1 MEFLHLLN
9 RYIWGTHAD
18 RKLIRLRSTVR
29 KINAEEAAL
38 QKLSDSELTA
48 KTEEFRKR
56 ISAGE
61 TPDQLLVEAFATVKN
76 ACRRLCGTKLTVC
89 GIETDWNMV
98 PYDVQILAGIVLHKS
113 GIAEMATGEGKTLA
127 AAMPLYLNALCGK
140 GAHLVTVNDYLALRD
155 SEWVGSIFRFLGM
168 TVGCIQTGQSPEE
181 RKAAYACDI
190 TYGMN
195 SEFGFDYLRDNGMAM
210 SREEMVQRDLYFA
223 IIDEIDSVLIDE
235 ARVPLIIAGEEEAP
249 IDQYDRY
256 KDLIG
261 KLTDA
266 QKRRVDDYLREAAEH
281 LSANP
286 ASEEGVRLLLLARLG
301 MPRYRP
307 LHKILEDSNLRVQLD
322 RYEDQ
327 MRHTLAATQFSELKT
342 HLYFVVDEKHRQIE
356 MTSRGLEFFEH
367 LHEDFFMLPDLEKQ
381 IAAIRADDSVVESD
395 RKKRIETARTEYR
408 RKVDT
413 IHDFQ
418 QLMQA
423 YCLFEKD
430 VHYIIDSGKIL
441 IVDEHTGRA
450 LPGRRFSNG
459 LHQALE
465 AKENVNIE
473 SENITYASITQ
484 QNYFRLYKKLAG
496 MTGTASTESSEFYQ
510 TYKLEV
516 TPIPTNRPARRRL
529 HNDQV
534 FRTRREK
541 FYEIAEETA
550 RRFESGQPVLLGT
563 PSVEDSETIS
573 RILRMKK
580 IPHQVLN
587 AKQNRQEAEI
597 VACAGEKG
605 KITVA
610 TNMAGR
616 GTDIRLG
623 PGVVELGGLF
633 VLGSSRHE
641 ARRIDLQ
648 LQGRCARQG
657 DPGEAAFYVSLEDEF
672 MRVYGPENAVR
683 ILAVDEG
690 SSVSSKRLDSIIEKA
705 QKKLEI
711 HHYAIRKRTLE
722 YDDAMNKH
730 RTVIYALRRSIIC
743 EDRAENVLDE
753 ILLRRADFWISSLS
767 TDEAGTVSRES
778 LSSLIFEETGVRIP
792 EPEWEKNESDP
803 ASVIADCLKARFI
816 AALNEAEETDESQRK
831 TMIGFLLLR
840 IIEREWVNHLNAMEL
855 LMDNIYLVS
864 YGQKDPLVEYRKEAY
879 VLFENLMDS
888 IDEGVVAAL
897 FRNDVPPAVSGIGEG
912 QAHIVRKNIKK

>member
-1 MEFLHLLN
+1 MDFLHLLN
-9 RYIWGTHAD
+9 QYVWGTRAD
-18 RKLIRLRSTVR
+18 RKLIRLGSTVR
-29 KINAEEAAL
+29 KINAVEAAF
-38 QKLSDSELTA
+38 QKLTNEELTA
-48 KTEEFRKR
+48 KTGEFRSR

-61 TPDQLLVEAFATVKN
+61 TPDQLLPEAFAAVKN
-76 ACRRLCGTKLTVC
+76 ACRRLYGTKLTVC
-89 GIETDWNMV
+89 GIETVWDMI
-98 PYDVQILAGIVLHKS
+98 PYDVQILAGIVLHRS

-155 SEWVGSIFRFLGM
+155 SEWIGGIFRFLGM

-210 SREEMVQRDLYFA
+210 SREEMVQRDLHFA

-235 ARVPLIIAGEEEAP
+235 ARVPLIIAGEEEVAL
-249 IDQYDRY
+249 DHYDRY

-266 QKRRVDDYLREAAEH
+266 QKRRIDNYLHDAAE
-281 LSANP
+281 LLGRNP
-286 ASEEGVRLLLLARLG
+286 ASEEGIRLLFLARLG

-322 RYEDQ
+322 RFEDR
-327 MRHTLAATQFSELKT
+327 MRQTLAATQFSELKT
-342 HLYFVVDEKHRQIE
+342 NLYFVVDEKYRQIE

-367 LHEDFFMLPDLEKQ
+367 LHEDFFILPDLEKQ
-381 IAAIRADDSVVESD
+381 VTAIRADETVPDPEKKKQIENARSAYRCKVE
-395 RKKRIETARTEYR
+395 
-408 RKVDT
+408 T

-430 VHYIIDSGKIL
+430 VHYIVDSGKIL

-450 LPGRRFSNG
+450 LPGRRFSDG

-465 AKENVNIE
+465 AKEDVRLE

-496 MTGTASTESSEFYQ
+496 MTGTASTEASEFYQ

-516 TPIPTNRPARRRL
+516 TPIPTNRPVHRL
-529 HNDQV
+529 LHCDQV

-541 FYEIAEETA
+541 FHAIAEETA
-550 RRFESGQPVLLGT
+550 RRFEAGQPVLLGT

-573 RILRMKK
+573 RILRMQK

-597 VACAGEKG
+597 VACAGQKG

-623 PGVVELGGLF
+623 PGVVEMGGLF
-633 VLGSSRHE
+633 VIGSSRHE

-730 RTVIYALRRSIIC
+730 RAVIYALRRRIIC
-743 EDRAENVLDE
+743 EDGAEKVLDE
-753 ILLRRADFWISSLS
+753 ILLRRADFWIASLS
-767 TDEAGTVSRES
+767 PENSEAVSRDT
-778 LSSLIFEETGVRIP
+778 LSAMIFDETGIRIP
-792 EPEWEKNESDP
+792 ESEWTKEESDT
-803 ASVIADCLKARFI
+803 AEVIAGYLKTRFPVPP
-816 AALNEAEETDESQRK
+816 DESDEPDGAQRK
-831 TMIGFLLLR
+831 TMLNSLLLR
-840 IIEREWVNHLNAMEL
+840 TIERVWVNHLNAMEL

-879 VLFENLMDS
+879 VLFEELMDS
-888 IDEGVVAAL
+888 IDEGVVTAL
-897 FRNDVPPAVSGIGEG
+897 FRSGPLSAHSGISDGES
-912 QAHIVRKNIKK
+912 HIVRKNLKK

>member
-1 MEFLHLLN
+1 MEFLRLLN
-9 RYIWGTHAD
+9 QYVWGTHAD
-18 RKLIRLRSTVR
+18 RKLLRLRSTVR
-29 KINAEEAAL
+29 KINAEEIAL
-38 QKLSDSELTA
+38 QKLTDEELTA
-48 KTEEFRKR
+48 KTEEFRNR

-61 TPDQLLVEAFATVKN
+61 NPDHLLVEAFAAVKN
-76 ACRRLCGTKLTVC
+76 ACRRMCGTKLTVC
-89 GIETDWNMV
+89 GIETVWDMI
-98 PYDVQILAGIVLHKS
+98 PYDVQILAGIVLHRS

-155 SEWVGSIFRFLGM
+155 SEWIGSIFRYLGL

-210 SREEMVQRDLYFA
+210 SREEMVQRDLFFA

-235 ARVPLIIAGEEEAP
+235 ARVPLIIAGEEEVP
-249 IDQYDRY
+249 LDQYERF
-256 KDLIG
+256 KTIIR
-261 KLTDA
+261 KLTEA
-266 QKRRVDDYLREAAEH
+266 QKKRIDSFLHDAAE
-281 LSANP
+281 LLRNDGTA
-286 ASEEGVRLLLLARLG
+286 EEGIRLLFLARLG

-307 LHKILEDSNLRVQLD
+307 LHKILEDSNLRMQLD
-322 RYEDQ
+322 RYEDRMRQ
-327 MRHTLAATQFSELKT
+327 MLAATQFSELKT
-342 HLYFVVDEKHRQIE
+342 NLYFIVDEKYGQIE
-356 MTSRGLEFFEH
+356 LTARGLEFFEH
-367 LHEDFFMLPDLEKQ
+367 LQENLFVLPDLEKQ
-381 IAAIRADDSVVESD
+381 IAALRNDETAGEPEK
-395 RKKRIETARTEYR
+395 KKRIEKARENYR
-408 RKVDT
+408 LQVES
-413 IHDFQ
+413 IHDFR

-430 VHYIIDSGKIL
+430 IHYIVESGKIL

-465 AKENVNIE
+465 AKEEVRIE

-496 MTGTASTESSEFYQ
+496 MTGTASTEASEFFR

-516 TPIPTNRPARRRL
+516 TPIPTNRPVHRRL
-529 HNDQV
+529 HEDQV

-541 FYEIAEETA
+541 FHAIADEVA
-550 RRFESGQPVLLGT
+550 RRFEAGQPVLLGT

-580 IPHQVLN
+580 LPHQVLN

-597 VACAGEKG
+597 VACAGQKG

-657 DPGEAAFYVSLEDEF
+657 DPGESAFYVSLEDDF
-672 MRVYGPENAVR
+672 MRLYGPENAVK
-683 ILAVDEG
+683 IFAGNEEP
-690 SSVSSKRLDSIIEKA
+690 SISCKRLDSIIEKA
-705 QKKLEI
+705 QKKLEM

-722 YDDAMNKH
+722 YDDVMNKH
-730 RTVIYALRRSIIC
+730 RTVIYSIRRSILC
-743 EDRAENVLDE
+743 DDNAEKVLDE
-753 ILLRRADFWISSLS
+753 ILLRRADFWIGSR
-767 TDEAGTVSRES
+767 SRENDETAS
-778 LSSLIFEETGVRIP
+778 DSRLSAIIFEESGIRIP
-792 EPEWEKNESDP
+792 DSEWKESGRDP
-803 ASVIADCLKARFI
+803 AEVIAEHLKTQFPAS
-816 AALNEAEETDESQRK
+816 LDELDEPQKNR
-831 TMIGFLLLR
+831 MVRALLLQA
-840 IIEREWVNHLNAMEL
+840 IEREWVSHLNAMEHL
-855 LMDNIYLVS
+855 VDNIYLVS
-864 YGQKDPLVEYRKEAY
+864 YGQKDPLVEYKKEAY
-879 VLFENLMDS
+879 ILFERLMDS
-888 IDEGVVAAL
+888 IDEGVVSAL
-897 FRNDVPPAVSGIGEG
+897 FRSAPVSARFSNG
-912 QAHIVRKNIKK
+912 QDQLVRKNLKK